1 MKQTKKALIWQS
13 IILGTIL
20 VAIFACI
27 FIKKENISATEII
40 GKQQNYN
47 IETEEP
53 ATIGIEQNIE
63 KYIKLEGAEVLL
75 QQKIIVTS
83 NKDSVD
89 KEKLEI
95 KVPDIQEKQPQK
107 IVVLADGKRLSTQNY
122 NYDAENKQLNIETA
136 KKIKTYKIIYTYPET
151 EIKQEEIQLS
161 TKAYIKVENQEEIET
176 KDEQTVTI
184 QETGEVVSIEEKM
197 TKETYKGY
205 LYEAK
210 ENETIYGENYIIEV
224 SNTQNEEEMEITK
237 ENEIYTYEEQGT
249 KIENS
254 TNQSTYFKQTSIN
267 KEQMIDILGDDRN
280 NYNYKSTRRHTN
292 RNYNKRLNRR

>member
-53 ATIGIEQNIE
+53 ATIGIEQDIE
-63 KYIKLEGAEVLL
+63 KYIKLEGTEVLL

-83 NKDSVD
+83 NKDSVE
-89 KEKLEI
+89 KEKLQI
-95 KVPDIQEKQPQK
+95 QVPDIQEKQPQK
-107 IVVLADGKRLSTQNY
+107 IVVLADGKRLATQNY
-122 NYDAENKQLNIETA
+122 NYDAENKQLNIENTR
-136 KKIKTYKIIYTYPET
+136 KVKTYKIIYTYPEI
-151 EIKQEEIQLS
+151 EIEQEEIQLS

-176 KDEQTVTI
+176 EDEQTITI
-184 QETGEVVSIEEKM
+184 QETGDAVSIEEKM

-237 ENEIYTYEEQGT
+237 EKEIYTYEEQGT

-280 NYNYKSTRRHTN
+280 NNNYKSTRRHTN

>member
-53 ATIGIEQNIE
+53 ATIGIEQNVE

-75 QQKIIVTS
+75 QQKIVVTS
-83 NKDSVD
+83 NKDSVE
-89 KEKLEI
+89 KEKLQI
-95 KVPDIQEKQPQK
+95 QVPDIQEKQPQK
-107 IVVLADGKRLSTQNY
+107 IVVLADGKRLAIQNY
-122 NYDAENKQLNIETA
+122 NYDAQNKQLNIETA
-136 KKIKTYKIIYTYPET
+136 KKIKTYKIIYTYPEI
-151 EIKQEEIQLS
+151 EIEQEEIQLS
-161 TKAYIKVENQEEIET
+161 TKAQIKVESQEEVEA
-176 KDEQTVTI
+176 KDEQTITI
-184 QETGEVVSIEEKM
+184 QETGEAVSIEEKM

-237 ENEIYTYEEQGT
+237 ENEIYTYEEQGA

-280 NYNYKSTRRHTN
+280 NYNYKSTRRYTN
-292 RNYNKRLNRR
+292 RSYNKRKY

>member
-53 ATIGIEQNIE
+53 ATIGIEQDIE

-254 TNQSTYFKQTSIN
+254 TNQSTYFKQTTIN

-280 NYNYKSTRRHTN
+280 NYNYKYTRRYTN
-292 RNYNKRLNRR
+292 RSYNKRKY

>member
-136 KKIKTYKIIYTYPET
+136 KKIKTYKIIYTYPEI
-151 EIKQEEIQLS
+151 EIEQEEIQLS

-224 SNTQNEEEMEITK
+224 SNTQNE
-237 ENEIYTYEEQGT
+237 
-249 KIENS
+249 
-254 TNQSTYFKQTSIN
+254 
-267 KEQMIDILGDDRN
+267 
-280 NYNYKSTRRHTN
+280 
-292 RNYNKRLNRR
+292 

>member
-53 ATIGIEQNIE
+53 ATIGIEQDIE

-136 KKIKTYKIIYTYPET
+136 KKIKIYKIIYTYPET

-237 ENEIYTYEEQGT
+237 EKEIYTYEEQGT

>member
-136 KKIKTYKIIYTYPET
+136 KKIKTYKIIYTYPEI
-151 EIKQEEIQLS
+151 EIEQEEIQLS

-176 KDEQTVTI
+176 KEEQTVTI

>member
-53 ATIGIEQNIE
+53 ATIGIEQDIE

-237 ENEIYTYEEQGT
+237 EKEIYTYEEQGT

>member
-53 ATIGIEQNIE
+53 ATIGIEQNVE

-75 QQKIIVTS
+75 QQKIVVTS
-83 NKDSVD
+83 NKDSVE
-89 KEKLEI
+89 KEKLQI
-95 KVPDIQEKQPQK
+95 QVPDIQEKQPQK
-107 IVVLADGKRLSTQNY
+107 IVVLADGKRLAIQNY
-122 NYDAENKQLNIETA
+122 NYDAQNKQLNIETA
-136 KKIKTYKIIYTYPET
+136 KKIKTYKIIYTYPEI
-151 EIKQEEIQLS
+151 EIEQEEIQLS
-161 TKAYIKVENQEEIET
+161 TKAYIKVESQEEVEA
-176 KDEQTVTI
+176 KDEQTITI
-184 QETGEVVSIEEKM
+184 QETGEAVSIEEKM

-237 ENEIYTYEEQGT
+237 ENEIYTYEEQGA

-254 TNQSTYFKQTSIN
+254 TNQSTYFKQTTIN

-280 NYNYKSTRRHTN
+280 NYNYKSTRRYTN
-292 RNYNKRLNRR
+292 RSYNKRKY

>member
-53 ATIGIEQNIE
+53 ATIGIEQDIE

-151 EIKQEEIQLS
+151 EIEQEEIQLS
-161 TKAYIKVENQEEIET
+161 TKAQIKVESQEEVEA
-176 KDEQTVTI
+176 KDEQTITI
-184 QETGEVVSIEEKM
+184 QETGEAVSIEEKM

-237 ENEIYTYEEQGT
+237 EKEIYTYEEQGT

-254 TNQSTYFKQTSIN
+254 TNQSTYFKQTTIN

-280 NYNYKSTRRHTN
+280 NYNYKYTRRYTN
-292 RNYNKRLNRR
+292 RSYNKRKY

>member
-151 EIKQEEIQLS
+151 EIEQEEIQLS

-254 TNQSTYFKQTSIN
+254 TNQSTYFKQTTIN

-280 NYNYKSTRRHTN
+280 NYNYKYTRRYTN
-292 RNYNKRLNRR
+292 RSYNKRKY

>member
-53 ATIGIEQNIE
+53 ATIGIEQNVE

-107 IVVLADGKRLSTQNY
+107 IVVLADGKRLATQNY
-122 NYDAENKQLNIETA
+122 NYDAENKQLNIENTR
-136 KKIKTYKIIYTYPET
+136 KVKTYKIIYTYPET

-161 TKAYIKVENQEEIET
+161 TKAQIKVESQEEVEA
-176 KDEQTVTI
+176 KDEQTITI
-184 QETGEVVSIEEKM
+184 QETGEAVSIEEKM

-237 ENEIYTYEEQGT
+237 EREIYTYEEQGT
-249 KIENS
+249 KIENG

-280 NYNYKSTRRHTN
+280 NNNYKSTRRHTN